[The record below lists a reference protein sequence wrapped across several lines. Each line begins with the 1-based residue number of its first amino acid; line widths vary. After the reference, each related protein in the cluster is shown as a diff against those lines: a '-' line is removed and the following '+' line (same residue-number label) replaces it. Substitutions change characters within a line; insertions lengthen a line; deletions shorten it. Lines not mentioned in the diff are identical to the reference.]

1 MSFRSSLTR
10 VVVQYVA
17 NLKACEK
24 KYVKYAD
31 QLTGLRTKLTSLCDK
46 RTSYNRKTME
56 ALMTNLEI
64 ATRKLHLL
72 HNDYLMA
79 ISTANHYQQ
88 WLHTHLR
95 PCLLNGIERTM
106 QLACE
111 VV

>member
-1 MSFRSSLTR
+1 MS
-10 VVVQYVA
+10 
-17 NLKACEK
+17 
-24 KYVKYAD
+24 
-31 QLTGLRTKLTSLCDK
+31 
-46 RTSYNRKTME
+46 
-56 ALMTNLEI
+56 NLELT
-64 ATRKLHLL
+64 TRKLHLL